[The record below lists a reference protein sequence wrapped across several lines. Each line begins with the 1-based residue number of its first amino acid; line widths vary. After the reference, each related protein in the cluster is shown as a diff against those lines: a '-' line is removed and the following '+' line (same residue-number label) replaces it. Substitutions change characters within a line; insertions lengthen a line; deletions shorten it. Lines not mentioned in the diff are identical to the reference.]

1 MDYLQQ
7 SKTIL
12 SGCLSVPVDRIEAGS
27 TLEGLKPGLDSVTFA
42 SIMMEVERQ
51 VKKEVPAAEWLDLET
66 AADLA
71 RILEKHGR
79 G

>member
-12 SGCLSVPVDRIEAGS
+12 SGCLSVPVERIEADS

-42 SIMMEVERQ
+42 SIMMEVERR

-71 RILEKHGR
+71 RILERHGR
-79 G
+79 E